1 MARLASPLC
10 LDDAFL
16 SVDMLASIDGSEL
29 SPIFGGSK
37 PRPFLRVCWSVPLC
51 AFVAVASVTSLT
63 RTVMMSPTA
72 YSRRS
77 DVHDVMRRAG
87 GWSLLCAS
95 NTGVAKTRNAR
106 EMYLAYGF
114 IR

>member
-16 SVDMLASIDGSEL
+16 SVDMLASIDGNAL
-29 SPIFGGSK
+29 SPIFGGSR

-51 AFVAVASVTSLT
+51 ALVAVANVTSLT

-77 DVHDVMRRAG
+77 DVHDAMRRAG
-87 GWSLLCAS
+87 AWSLLCAS
-95 NTGVAKTRNAR
+95 SMGVAKRRNAM
-106 EMYLAYGF
+106 EMYFPYRF
-114 IR
+114 I